1 MTRVEFLR
9 RQKDKTQKELAQE
22 IRNAPCN
29 IAQIERGHR
38 KPWPSI
44 REAIAE
50 ALGVNESDL
59 FDEDGKPLEVDWIL
73 PNKTLWM

>member
-1 MTRVEFLR
+1 MTRIEFLR
-9 RQKDKTQKELAQE
+9 RQQDKTQKELAQD
-22 IRNAPCN
+22 IGHAPCN

-44 REAIAE
+44 REAIAD

-59 FDEDGKPLEVDWIL
+59 FDVNGNPLEVDWTL
-73 PNKTLWM
+73 PNKTLIM